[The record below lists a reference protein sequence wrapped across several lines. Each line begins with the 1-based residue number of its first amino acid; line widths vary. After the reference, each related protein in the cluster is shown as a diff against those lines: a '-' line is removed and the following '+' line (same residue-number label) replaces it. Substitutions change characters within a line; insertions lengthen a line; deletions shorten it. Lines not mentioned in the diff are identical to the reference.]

1 MSRIRTNTVRTYNAG
16 SVTVENPSLTGV
28 VRVNGVEVF
37 AGQPMNGQA
46 LVYDSTSQRFRPATL
61 AGDGTVVTQS
71 RLRDLTD
78 VAITTDGNGEPIIA
92 EGAVLRFENYETGG
106 VWIAS
111 DTIDGGSY

>member
-28 VRVNGVEVF
+28 VRINGVEVF

-46 LVYDSTSQRFRPATL
+46 LVYDSANQRFRPATIS
-61 AGDGTVVTQS
+61 GDGTVMAPT
-71 RLRDLTD
+71 RLLDLTD
-78 VAITTDGNGEPIIA
+78 VAITTDANGVPIIP
-92 EGAVLRFENYETGG
+92 EGAFLKFENYETGG

-111 DTIDGGSY
+111 DTINGGGY